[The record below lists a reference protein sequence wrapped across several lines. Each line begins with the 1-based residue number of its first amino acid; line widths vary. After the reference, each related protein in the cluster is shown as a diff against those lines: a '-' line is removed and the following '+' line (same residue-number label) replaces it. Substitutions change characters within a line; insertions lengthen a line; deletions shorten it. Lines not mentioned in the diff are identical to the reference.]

1 MQSAPQS
8 RSIAIDARIDPLA
21 LRHGTRS
28 GQGGSLRLALARPP
42 ASIATDPRSAIGR
55 REVRL
60 RPRWLPPCLLRHR
73 RRDRI
78 HPGRAAD
85 CRGPLR
91 RVPHARPR
99 EGRGL
104 ARDPRLDRHFACR
117 FTRTRFPE
125 RRTTARLATSSRT
138 TCLPGSGSDAK
149 ADRCIAGRWGD
160 SISPDGI
167 HPSDR
172 ASSAIRAGARRCFA
186 FEFMRLP
193 DGPCDLPGDSY
204 RSPSFLWHAA
214 DSAHARAT
222 GGCGTGSKPRT
233 GRFRARACHRARGT
247 TAIRITRRGAAGPGS
262 APSRSPRSRPEC
274 RASRAAWAP
283 SSALRDRPARRATA
297 ESPASRR
304 RRRTRAP

>member
-99 EGRGL
+99 EGRRL

-125 RRTTARLATSSRT
+125 S
-138 TCLPGSGSDAK
+138 
-149 ADRCIAGRWGD
+149 
-160 SISPDGI
+160 
-167 HPSDR
+167 
-172 ASSAIRAGARRCFA
+172 
-186 FEFMRLP
+186 
-193 DGPCDLPGDSY
+193 
-204 RSPSFLWHAA
+204 
-214 DSAHARAT
+214 
-222 GGCGTGSKPRT
+222 
-233 GRFRARACHRARGT
+233 
-247 TAIRITRRGAAGPGS
+247 AGPQRGS
-262 APSRSPRSRPEC
+262 RRPVARPACLRAEATPRQIDASRDAGEIRSRPTSSTHRIVQAPRSAREHDAASRPSSC
-274 RASRAAWAP
+274 DSPMVLATCPATHTDRRRFFGTPPTPRTRVPPCTRNDRDPHHSPRRRRSGVGAVSIAAITAGMSSFSSRLGSHFRASRSACKASNRGISGFAAP
-283 SSALRDRPARRATA
+283 P
-297 ESPASRR
+297 
-304 RRRTRAP
+304 